1 MHLFT
6 LNSFCIKTQHLAKP
20 WSHGNFHKCSIFFY
34 IWVTINYF
42 IIIMRNKKLFFL
54 IASTC
59 ANFLDLVHSKTC
71 PWVFVSPS
79 STCLFAGYLWIF
91 RDEDIAA
98 KCESQCELA
107 YVECTSDCFDSSC
120 LMECGR
126 ALTDCTLG
134 WRFGPSKAI
143 YDFNKEYP
151 SSKSYFSRLSM

>member
-1 MHLFT
+1 MDTKCEKNWYFV
-6 LNSFCIKTQHLAKP
+6 NR
-20 WSHGNFHKCSIFFY
+20 WSYENFYKCLIFFY
-34 IWVTINYF
+34 IRVTNNYF
-42 IIIMRNKKLFFL
+42 IIIMRNKILILLF
-54 IASTC
+54 ASTC
-59 ANFLDLVHSKTC
+59 ANFLDLVHPKTC

-107 YVECTSDCFDSSC
+107 YVECTSACFDSSC

-143 YDFNKEYP
+143 YDFNKE
-151 SSKSYFSRLSM
+151 